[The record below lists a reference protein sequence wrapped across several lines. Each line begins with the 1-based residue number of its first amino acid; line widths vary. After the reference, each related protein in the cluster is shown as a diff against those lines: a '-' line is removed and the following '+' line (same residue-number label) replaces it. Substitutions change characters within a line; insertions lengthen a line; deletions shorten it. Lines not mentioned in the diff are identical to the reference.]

1 MIGRKKAIN
10 GQKQYHRPL
19 AEKSLPRSTVLVWSL
34 ALMLLSFVLW
44 ANFYTLDE
52 VTTGTGKVIPSS
64 HEQIVQ
70 SLEGGIVHSINVQEG
85 EVVER
90 GQRLAQLD
98 RTKTES
104 GVQESLSRLH
114 AALAT
119 AARLTAQ
126 INDTP
131 LVFPPELN
139 NEPDLVK
146 SETELYNSSR
156 NSLEKQLSG
165 LKQGAALIRR
175 ELAMTKPLVK
185 QGAASDVEV
194 LRLQRQIN
202 EMESKATDLE
212 TQYHVR
218 AGEELAKANAEIET
232 QRSVILGRKDSLNRL
247 DFFSP
252 VKGIVKNIEVNTVGG
267 VIPPNGVLMTLV
279 PIDDQMLVEA
289 QISPRDVA
297 FIHPGQKAKVK
308 ITAYDYS
315 IYGSLD
321 GEVTTISP
329 DTIQDDVRRDVYY
342 YRVKIKTNANYLEN
356 KHHEKFYIF
365 PGMIATVDIKT
376 GNKSILDYLLKPLN
390 KMNEALRER

>member
-1 MIGRKKAIN
+1 MIGRKKPIN

-165 LKQGAALIRR
+165 LKQGVALIRR
-175 ELAMTKPLVK
+175 ELSMTKPLVK

-267 VIPPNGVLMTLV
+267 VIPPNGMLMTLV

>member
-1 MIGRKKAIN
+1 MN
-10 GQKQYHRPL
+10 GNKRHHRPL
-19 AEKSLPRSTVLVWSL
+19 SENTLPRSTLLVWSL
-34 ALMLLSFVLW
+34 ALMLLCFTLW

-52 VTTGTGKVIPSS
+52 VTTGTGKVIPSA

-70 SLEGGIVHSINVQEG
+70 LLEGGIVHSIDVREG

-104 GVQESLSRLH
+104 GVQESQSRLH

-126 INDTP
+126 INGTP
-131 LVFPPELN
+131 LTFPADLDDEPE
-139 NEPDLVK
+139 LVK

-165 LKQGAALIRR
+165 LKQGVALIRR
-175 ELAMTKPLVK
+175 ELSMTVPLVK

-232 QRSVILGRKDSLNRL
+232 QRSVVLGRKDSLNRL
-247 DFFSP
+247 EFFSP
-252 VKGIVKNIEVNTVGG
+252 VKGIVKNIDVNTVGG
-267 VIPPNGVLMTLV
+267 VIPPNGKLMTLV

-315 IYGSLD
+315 IYGSFD

-329 DTIQDDVRRDVYY
+329 DTIQDEVRRDVYY
-342 YRVKIKTNANYLEN
+342 YRVNIKTNANYLEN

-390 KMNEALRER
+390 KMNEAMRER

>member
-1 MIGRKKAIN
+1 MN

-146 SETELYNSSR
+146 SETELYKSSR

-165 LKQGAALIRR
+165 LKQGVALIRR

>member
-1 MIGRKKAIN
+1 MIGRKKPIN

-165 LKQGAALIRR
+165 LKQGVALIRR
-175 ELAMTKPLVK
+175 ELAMTKPLVNRARRAMSK
-185 QGAASDVEV
+185 YCGCNGRSTKWKARRPIWKRSITSARARSWRKPMRRS
-194 LRLQRQIN
+194 RL
-202 EMESKATDLE
+202 S
-212 TQYHVR
+212 VR
-218 AGEELAKANAEIET
+218 
-232 QRSVILGRKDSLNRL
+232 
-247 DFFSP
+247 
-252 VKGIVKNIEVNTVGG
+252 
-267 VIPPNGVLMTLV
+267 
-279 PIDDQMLVEA
+279 
-289 QISPRDVA
+289 
-297 FIHPGQKAKVK
+297 
-308 ITAYDYS
+308 
-315 IYGSLD
+315 
-321 GEVTTISP
+321 
-329 DTIQDDVRRDVYY
+329 
-342 YRVKIKTNANYLEN
+342 
-356 KHHEKFYIF
+356 
-365 PGMIATVDIKT
+365 
-376 GNKSILDYLLKPLN
+376 
-390 KMNEALRER
+390 

>member
-1 MIGRKKAIN
+1 MIGRKKPIN

-165 LKQGAALIRR
+165 LKQGVALIRR

-267 VIPPNGVLMTLV
+267 VIPPNGMLMTLV

-390 KMNEALRER
+390 KTNEALRER

>member
-1 MIGRKKAIN
+1 MIGRKKPIN

-131 LVFPPELN
+131 LVFSPELN

-165 LKQGAALIRR
+165 LKQGVALIRR

>member
-1 MIGRKKAIN
+1 MIGRKKPIN

-131 LVFPPELN
+131 LVFPPELD

-165 LKQGAALIRR
+165 LKQGVALIRR

-267 VIPPNGVLMTLV
+267 VIPPNGKLMTLV

-329 DTIQDDVRRDVYY
+329 DTIQDEVRRDVYY
-342 YRVKIKTNANYLEN
+342 YRVKIKTSANYLEN

-390 KMNEALRER
+390 KTNEALRER

>member
-1 MIGRKKAIN
+1 MKQRKPTTR
-10 GQKQYHRPL
+10 QR
-19 AEKSLPRSTVLVWSL
+19 AEKSLPRSSILVWSVS
-34 ALMLLSFVLW
+34 LMLLCFFLW

-70 SLEGGIVHSINVQEG
+70 SLEGGIVHAIDVQEG

-104 GVQESLSRLH
+104 GVQESVARLH

-126 INDTP
+126 INNTP
-131 LVFPPELN
+131 LTFPAELDDEPE
-139 NEPDLVK
+139 LVK

-165 LKQGAALIRR
+165 LKQGVSLIRR
-175 ELAMTKPLVK
+175 ELSMTTPLVK

-212 TQYHVR
+212 TQYNVR
-218 AGEELAKANAEIET
+218 AGEELAKANAEIEA

-247 DFFSP
+247 EFFSP
-252 VKGIVKNIEVNTVGG
+252 VKGIVKNIDVNTVGG
-267 VIPPNGVLMTLV
+267 VIPPNGKLMTLV

-315 IYGSLD
+315 IYGSFD

-329 DTIQDDVRRDVYY
+329 DTIQDEVRRDVYY
-342 YRVKIKTNANYLEN
+342 YRVNIKTHANYLEN
-356 KHHEKFYIF
+356 KHKEKFYIF

-390 KMNEALRER
+390 KMNEAMRER

>member
-1 MIGRKKAIN
+1 MN
-10 GQKQYHRPL
+10 GNKRHHRPL
-19 AEKSLPRSTVLVWSL
+19 SENTLPRSTLLVWSL
-34 ALMLLSFVLW
+34 ALMLLCFTLW

-52 VTTGTGKVIPSS
+52 VTTGTGKVIPSA

-70 SLEGGIVHSINVQEG
+70 SLEGGIVHTIDVREG

-104 GVQESLSRLH
+104 GVQESQSRLH

-126 INDTP
+126 INGTP
-131 LVFPPELN
+131 LTFPADLDDEPE
-139 NEPDLVK
+139 LVK

-165 LKQGAALIRR
+165 LKQGVALIRR
-175 ELAMTKPLVK
+175 ELSMTVPLVK

-232 QRSVILGRKDSLNRL
+232 QRSVVLGRKDSLNRL
-247 DFFSP
+247 EFFSP
-252 VKGIVKNIEVNTVGG
+252 VKGIVKNIDVNTVGG
-267 VIPPNGVLMTLV
+267 VIPPNGKLMTLV

-315 IYGSLD
+315 IYGSFD

-329 DTIQDDVRRDVYY
+329 DTIQDEVRRDVYY
-342 YRVKIKTNANYLEN
+342 YRVNIKTNANYLEN

-390 KMNEALRER
+390 KMNEAMRER

>member
-1 MIGRKKAIN
+1 MN

-165 LKQGAALIRR
+165 LKQGVALIRR

>member
-1 MIGRKKAIN
+1 MKKPKLTTR
-10 GQKQYHRPL
+10 QR
-19 AEKSLPRSTVLVWSL
+19 AEKSLPRSTILVWSVS
-34 ALMLLSFVLW
+34 LMLLCFFLW

-70 SLEGGIVHSINVQEG
+70 SLEGGIVHTIDVQEG

-104 GVQESLSRLH
+104 GVQESVARLH

-126 INDTP
+126 INNTP
-131 LVFPPELN
+131 LTFPAELDDEPE
-139 NEPDLVK
+139 LVK

-165 LKQGAALIRR
+165 LKQGVSLIRR
-175 ELAMTKPLVK
+175 ELSMTTPLVK

-212 TQYHVR
+212 TQYNVR
-218 AGEELAKANAEIET
+218 AGEELAKANAEIEA

-247 DFFSP
+247 EFFSP
-252 VKGIVKNIEVNTVGG
+252 VKGIVKNIDVNTVGG
-267 VIPPNGVLMTLV
+267 VIPPNGKLMTLV

-315 IYGSLD
+315 IYGSFD

-329 DTIQDDVRRDVYY
+329 DTIQDEVRRDVYY
-342 YRVKIKTNANYLEN
+342 YRVNIKTHANYLEN
-356 KHHEKFYIF
+356 KHKEKFYIF

-390 KMNEALRER
+390 KMNEAMRER

>member
-1 MIGRKKAIN
+1 MIGRKKPIN

-165 LKQGAALIRR
+165 LKQGVALIRR
-175 ELAMTKPLVK
+175 ELSMTKPLVK

-329 DTIQDDVRRDVYY
+329 DTIQDEVRRDVYY

>member
-1 MIGRKKAIN
+1 MKQRKPTTR
-10 GQKQYHRPL
+10 QR
-19 AEKSLPRSTVLVWSL
+19 AEKSLPRSTILVWSVS
-34 ALMLLSFVLW
+34 LMLLCFFLW

-70 SLEGGIVHSINVQEG
+70 SLEGGIVHTIDVQEG

-104 GVQESLSRLH
+104 GVQESVARLH

-126 INDTP
+126 INNTP
-131 LVFPPELN
+131 LTFPSELDDEPE
-139 NEPDLVK
+139 LVK

-165 LKQGAALIRR
+165 LKQGVSLIRR
-175 ELAMTKPLVK
+175 ELSMTTPLVK

-212 TQYHVR
+212 TQYNVR
-218 AGEELAKANAEIET
+218 AGEELAKANAEIEA

-247 DFFSP
+247 EFFSP
-252 VKGIVKNIEVNTVGG
+252 VKGIVKNIDVNTVGG
-267 VIPPNGVLMTLV
+267 VIPPNGKLMTLV

-315 IYGSLD
+315 IYGSFD

-329 DTIQDDVRRDVYY
+329 DTIQDEVRRDVYY
-342 YRVKIKTNANYLEN
+342 YRVNIKTHANYLEN
-356 KHHEKFYIF
+356 KHKEKFYIF

-390 KMNEALRER
+390 KMNEAMRER

>member
-1 MIGRKKAIN
+1 MMNGRKTF
-10 GQKQYHRPL
+10 QRQR
-19 AEKSLPRSTVLVWSL
+19 AEKALPRSTILVWALS
-34 ALMLLSFVLW
+34 LMLLCFFLW

-70 SLEGGIVHSINVQEG
+70 SLEGGIVHSIDVQEG

-104 GVQESLSRLH
+104 GVQESVARLH

-126 INDTP
+126 INNTP
-131 LVFPPELN
+131 LTFPAELDDEPE
-139 NEPDLVK
+139 LVK

-156 NSLEKQLSG
+156 TSLEKQLSG
-165 LKQGAALIRR
+165 LKQGVTLIRR
-175 ELAMTKPLVK
+175 ELAMTTPLVK

-212 TQYHVR
+212 TRYNVR
-218 AGEELAKANAEIET
+218 AGEELAKANAEIEA

-247 DFFSP
+247 EFFSP
-252 VKGIVKNIEVNTVGG
+252 VKGIVKSIDVNTVGG
-267 VIPPNGVLMTLV
+267 VIPPNGKLMTLV

-315 IYGSLD
+315 IYGSFD

-329 DTIQDDVRRDVYY
+329 DTLQDEVRRDVYY
-342 YRVKIKTNANYLEN
+342 YRVNIKTHANYLEN

>member
-165 LKQGAALIRR
+165 LKQGVALIRR

-365 PGMIATVDIKT
+365 PGMIATVDIKPEI
-376 GNKSILDYLLKPLN
+376 KASSITCLS
-390 KMNEALRER
+390 R

>member
-1 MIGRKKAIN
+1 MIGRKKPIN

>member
-1 MIGRKKAIN
+1 MKKPKLTTR
-10 GQKQYHRPL
+10 QR
-19 AEKSLPRSTVLVWSL
+19 AEKSLPRSTILVWSVS
-34 ALMLLSFVLW
+34 LMLLCFFLW

-70 SLEGGIVHSINVQEG
+70 SLEGGIVHTIDVQEG
-85 EVVER
+85 QVVER

-104 GVQESLSRLH
+104 GVQESVARLH

-126 INDTP
+126 INNTP
-131 LVFPPELN
+131 LTFPAELDDEPE
-139 NEPDLVK
+139 LVK

-165 LKQGAALIRR
+165 LKQGVALISR
-175 ELAMTKPLVK
+175 ELSMTTPLVK

-212 TQYHVR
+212 TQYNVR
-218 AGEELAKANAEIET
+218 AGEELAKANAEIEA

-247 DFFSP
+247 EFFSP
-252 VKGIVKNIEVNTVGG
+252 VKGIVKNIDVNTVGG
-267 VIPPNGVLMTLV
+267 VIPPNGKLMTLV

-315 IYGSLD
+315 IYGSFD

-329 DTIQDDVRRDVYY
+329 DTIQDEVRRDVYY
-342 YRVKIKTNANYLEN
+342 YRVNIKTHANYLEN
-356 KHHEKFYIF
+356 KHKEKFYIF

-390 KMNEALRER
+390 KMNEAMRER

>member
-1 MIGRKKAIN
+1 MKKPKLTTR
-10 GQKQYHRPL
+10 QRT
-19 AEKSLPRSTVLVWSL
+19 EKSLPRSTILVWSVS
-34 ALMLLSFVLW
+34 LMLLCFFLW

-70 SLEGGIVHSINVQEG
+70 SLEGGIVHAIDVQEG

-104 GVQESLSRLH
+104 GVQESVARLH

-126 INDTP
+126 INNTP
-131 LVFPPELN
+131 LTFPAELDDEPE
-139 NEPDLVK
+139 LVK

-165 LKQGAALIRR
+165 LKQGVALIRR
-175 ELAMTKPLVK
+175 ELSMTTPLVK

-212 TQYHVR
+212 TQYNVR
-218 AGEELAKANAEIET
+218 AGEELAKANAEIEA

-247 DFFSP
+247 EFFSP
-252 VKGIVKNIEVNTVGG
+252 VKGIVKNIDVNTVGG
-267 VIPPNGVLMTLV
+267 VIPPNGKLMTLV

-315 IYGSLD
+315 IYGSFD

-329 DTIQDDVRRDVYY
+329 DTIQDEVRRDVYY
-342 YRVKIKTNANYLEN
+342 YRVNIKTHANYLEN
-356 KHHEKFYIF
+356 KHKEKFYIF

-390 KMNEALRER
+390 KMNEAMRER

>member
-1 MIGRKKAIN
+1 MNGRKTF
-10 GQKQYHRPL
+10 QRQR
-19 AEKSLPRSTVLVWSL
+19 AEKALPRSTILVWALS
-34 ALMLLSFVLW
+34 LMLLCFFLW

-70 SLEGGIVHSINVQEG
+70 SLEGGIVHSIDVQEG

-104 GVQESLSRLH
+104 GVQESVARLH

-126 INDTP
+126 INNTP
-131 LVFPPELN
+131 LTFPAELDDEPE
-139 NEPDLVK
+139 LVK
-146 SETELYNSSR
+146 SETELYNSSHT
-156 NSLEKQLSG
+156 SLEKQLSG
-165 LKQGAALIRR
+165 LKQGVTLIRR
-175 ELAMTKPLVK
+175 ELAMTTPLVK

-212 TQYHVR
+212 TQYNVR
-218 AGEELAKANAEIET
+218 AGEELAKANAEIEA

-247 DFFSP
+247 EFFSP
-252 VKGIVKNIEVNTVGG
+252 VKGIVKSIDVNTVGG
-267 VIPPNGVLMTLV
+267 VIPPNGKLMTLV
-279 PIDDQMLVEA
+279 PMDDQMLVEA

-315 IYGSLD
+315 IYGSFD

-329 DTIQDDVRRDVYY
+329 DTLQDEVRRDVYY
-342 YRVKIKTNANYLEN
+342 YRVNIKTHANYLEN

>member
-1 MIGRKKAIN
+1 MIGRKKPIN

-19 AEKSLPRSTVLVWSL
+19 AEKSLPRSTILVWSL

-165 LKQGAALIRR
+165 LKQGVALIRR

-267 VIPPNGVLMTLV
+267 VIPPNGMLMTLV

>member
-1 MIGRKKAIN
+1 MNGRKTF
-10 GQKQYHRPL
+10 QRQR
-19 AEKSLPRSTVLVWSL
+19 AEKALPRSTILVWALS
-34 ALMLLSFVLW
+34 LMLLCFFLW

-70 SLEGGIVHSINVQEG
+70 SLEGGIVHSIDVQEG

-104 GVQESLSRLH
+104 GVQESVARLH

-126 INDTP
+126 INNTP
-131 LVFPPELN
+131 LTFPAELDDEPE
-139 NEPDLVK
+139 LVK

-156 NSLEKQLSG
+156 TSLEKQLSG
-165 LKQGAALIRR
+165 LKQGVTLIRR
-175 ELAMTKPLVK
+175 ELAMTTPLVK

-212 TQYHVR
+212 TQYNVR
-218 AGEELAKANAEIET
+218 AGEELAKANAEIEA

-247 DFFSP
+247 EFFSP
-252 VKGIVKNIEVNTVGG
+252 VKGIVKSIDVNTVGG
-267 VIPPNGVLMTLV
+267 VIPPNGKLMTLV
-279 PIDDQMLVEA
+279 PMDDQMLVEA

-315 IYGSLD
+315 IYGSFD

-329 DTIQDDVRRDVYY
+329 DTLQDEVRRDVYY
-342 YRVKIKTNANYLEN
+342 YRVNIKTHANYLEN

>member
-1 MIGRKKAIN
+1 MIGRKKPIN

-146 SETELYNSSR
+146 SETELYKSSR

-165 LKQGAALIRR
+165 LKQGVALIRR

>member
-165 LKQGAALIRR
+165 LKQGVALIRR

-267 VIPPNGVLMTLV
+267 VIPPNGMLMTLV

>member
-1 MIGRKKAIN
+1 MMNGRKTF
-10 GQKQYHRPL
+10 QRQR
-19 AEKSLPRSTVLVWSL
+19 AEKALPRSTILVWALS
-34 ALMLLSFVLW
+34 LMLLCFFLW

-70 SLEGGIVHSINVQEG
+70 SLEGGIVHSIDVQEG

-104 GVQESLSRLH
+104 GVQESVARLH

-126 INDTP
+126 INNTP
-131 LVFPPELN
+131 LTFPAELDDEPE
-139 NEPDLVK
+139 LVK

-156 NSLEKQLSG
+156 TSLEKQLSG
-165 LKQGAALIRR
+165 LKQGVTLIRR
-175 ELAMTKPLVK
+175 ELAMTTPLVK

-212 TQYHVR
+212 TQYNVR
-218 AGEELAKANAEIET
+218 AGEELAKANAEIEA

-247 DFFSP
+247 EFFSP
-252 VKGIVKNIEVNTVGG
+252 VKGIVKSIDVNTVGG
-267 VIPPNGVLMTLV
+267 VIPPNGKLMTLV

-315 IYGSLD
+315 IYGSFD

-329 DTIQDDVRRDVYY
+329 DTLQDEVRRDVYY
-342 YRVKIKTNANYLEN
+342 YRVNIKTHANYLEN

>member
-1 MIGRKKAIN
+1 MKGRKTTSL
-10 GQKQYHRPL
+10 QR
-19 AEKSLPRSTVLVWSL
+19 AEKALPRSTILVWALS
-34 ALMLLSFVLW
+34 LMLLCFFLW

-70 SLEGGIVHSINVQEG
+70 SLEGGIVHSIDVQEG

-104 GVQESLSRLH
+104 GVQESVARLH

-126 INDTP
+126 INNTP
-131 LVFPPELN
+131 LTFPAELD
-139 NEPDLVK
+139 NEPELVK

-165 LKQGAALIRR
+165 LKQGVTLIRR
-175 ELAMTKPLVK
+175 ELSMTTPLVK

-212 TQYHVR
+212 TQYNVR
-218 AGEELAKANAEIET
+218 AGEELAKANAEIEA

-247 DFFSP
+247 EFFSP
-252 VKGIVKNIEVNTVGG
+252 VKGIVKSIDVNTVGG
-267 VIPPNGVLMTLV
+267 VIPPNGKLMTLV

-315 IYGSLD
+315 IYGSFD

-329 DTIQDDVRRDVYY
+329 DTLQDEVRRDVYY
-342 YRVKIKTNANYLEN
+342 YRVNIKTHANYLEN
-356 KHHEKFYIF
+356 KHNEKFYIF

-376 GNKSILDYLLKPLN
+376 GNKSVLDYLLKPLN
-390 KMNEALRER
+390 KMSEALRER

>member
-1 MIGRKKAIN
+1 MIGRKKPIN

-126 INDTP
+126 INNTP
-131 LVFPPELN
+131 LVFPPELD

-146 SETELYNSSR
+146 SETGLYNSSR

-165 LKQGAALIRR
+165 LKQGVALIRR

>member
-1 MIGRKKAIN
+1 MKQRKPTTR
-10 GQKQYHRPL
+10 QR
-19 AEKSLPRSTVLVWSL
+19 AEKSLPRSTILVWSVS
-34 ALMLLSFVLW
+34 LMLLCFFLW

-70 SLEGGIVHSINVQEG
+70 SLEGGIVHTIDVQEG

-104 GVQESLSRLH
+104 GVQESVARLH

-126 INDTP
+126 INNTP
-131 LVFPPELN
+131 LTFPAELDDEPE
-139 NEPDLVK
+139 LVK

-165 LKQGAALIRR
+165 LKQGVSLIRR
-175 ELAMTKPLVK
+175 ELSMTTPLVK

-212 TQYHVR
+212 TQYNVR
-218 AGEELAKANAEIET
+218 AGEELAKANAEIEA

-247 DFFSP
+247 EFFSP
-252 VKGIVKNIEVNTVGG
+252 VKGIVKNIDVNTVGG
-267 VIPPNGVLMTLV
+267 VIPPNGKLMTLV

-315 IYGSLD
+315 IYGSFD

-329 DTIQDDVRRDVYY
+329 DTIQDEVRRDVYY
-342 YRVKIKTNANYLEN
+342 YRVNIKTHANYLEN
-356 KHHEKFYIF
+356 KHKEKFYIF

-390 KMNEALRER
+390 KMNEAMRER

>member
-1 MIGRKKAIN
+1 MN
-10 GQKQYHRPL
+10 GNQRHHRPL
-19 AEKSLPRSTVLVWSL
+19 SENTLPRSTLLVWSL
-34 ALMLLSFVLW
+34 ALMLLCFTLW

-52 VTTGTGKVIPSS
+52 VTTGTGKVIPSA

-70 SLEGGIVHSINVQEG
+70 SLEGGIVHSIDVREG

-104 GVQESLSRLH
+104 GVQESQSRLH

-126 INDTP
+126 INGTP
-131 LVFPPELN
+131 LTFPADLDDEPE
-139 NEPDLVK
+139 LVK

-165 LKQGAALIRR
+165 LKQGVALIRR
-175 ELAMTKPLVK
+175 ELSMTVPLVK

-232 QRSVILGRKDSLNRL
+232 QRSVVLGRKDSLNRL
-247 DFFSP
+247 EFFSP
-252 VKGIVKNIEVNTVGG
+252 VKGIVKNIDVNTVGG
-267 VIPPNGVLMTLV
+267 VIPPNGKLMTLV

-315 IYGSLD
+315 IYGSFD

-329 DTIQDDVRRDVYY
+329 DTIQDEVRRDVYY
-342 YRVKIKTNANYLEN
+342 YRVNIKTNANYLEN

-390 KMNEALRER
+390 KMNEAMRER

>member
-19 AEKSLPRSTVLVWSL
+19 AEKSLPRSTILVWSL

-165 LKQGAALIRR
+165 LKQGVALIRR

-267 VIPPNGVLMTLV
+267 VIPPNGMLMTLV

>member
-1 MIGRKKAIN
+1 MKGRKTF
-10 GQKQYHRPL
+10 QRQR
-19 AEKSLPRSTVLVWSL
+19 AEKALPRSTILVWALS
-34 ALMLLSFVLW
+34 LMLLCFFLW

-70 SLEGGIVHSINVQEG
+70 SLEGGIVHSIDVQEG

-104 GVQESLSRLH
+104 GVQESVARLH

-126 INDTP
+126 INNTP
-131 LVFPPELN
+131 LTFPAELDDEPE
-139 NEPDLVK
+139 LVK

-156 NSLEKQLSG
+156 TSLEKQLSG
-165 LKQGAALIRR
+165 LRQGVSLIRR
-175 ELAMTKPLVK
+175 ELAMTTPLVK

-212 TQYHVR
+212 TQYNVR
-218 AGEELAKANAEIET
+218 AGEEPAKANAEIEA

-247 DFFSP
+247 EFFSP
-252 VKGIVKNIEVNTVGG
+252 VKGIVKSIDVNTVGG
-267 VIPPNGVLMTLV
+267 VIPPNGKLMTLV

-297 FIHPGQKAKVK
+297 FIHPGQKARVK

-315 IYGSLD
+315 IYGSFD

-329 DTIQDDVRRDVYY
+329 DTIQDEVRRDVYY
-342 YRVKIKTNANYLEN
+342 YRVNIKTHANYLEN

-390 KMNEALRER
+390 KMNEAMRER

>member
-1 MIGRKKAIN
+1 MIGRKTPIN

-19 AEKSLPRSTVLVWSL
+19 AENSLPRSTVLVWSL

-114 AALAT
+114 AVLAT

-165 LKQGAALIRR
+165 LKQGVALIRR
-175 ELAMTKPLVK
+175 ELSLTQQLVTGRGERCRSTAAATADQRNGK
-185 QGAASDVEV
+185 QGDRSGNAVS
-194 LRLQRQIN
+194 RPRG
-202 EMESKATDLE
+202 
-212 TQYHVR
+212 R
-218 AGEELAKANAEIET
+218 GAGESQCGDRDSAFGNFRPQRLPQPTGLLLA
-232 QRSVILGRKDSLNRL
+232 
-247 DFFSP
+247 
-252 VKGIVKNIEVNTVGG
+252 
-267 VIPPNGVLMTLV
+267 
-279 PIDDQMLVEA
+279 
-289 QISPRDVA
+289 
-297 FIHPGQKAKVK
+297 
-308 ITAYDYS
+308 
-315 IYGSLD
+315 
-321 GEVTTISP
+321 GE
-329 DTIQDDVRRDVYY
+329 RHCKE
-342 YRVKIKTNANYLEN
+342 YR
-356 KHHEKFYIF
+356 
-365 PGMIATVDIKT
+365 G
-376 GNKSILDYLLKPLN
+376 
-390 KMNEALRER
+390 

>member
-1 MIGRKKAIN
+1 MNGRKTF
-10 GQKQYHRPL
+10 QRQR
-19 AEKSLPRSTVLVWSL
+19 AEKALPRSTILVWALS
-34 ALMLLSFVLW
+34 LMLLCFFLW

-70 SLEGGIVHSINVQEG
+70 SLEGGIVHSIDVQEG

-104 GVQESLSRLH
+104 GVQESVARLH

-126 INDTP
+126 INNTP
-131 LVFPPELN
+131 LTFPAELDDEPE
-139 NEPDLVK
+139 LVK

-156 NSLEKQLSG
+156 TSLEKQLSG
-165 LKQGAALIRR
+165 LQQGVTLIRR
-175 ELAMTKPLVK
+175 ELVMTTPLVK

-212 TQYHVR
+212 TQYNVR
-218 AGEELAKANAEIET
+218 AGEELAKANAEIEA

-247 DFFSP
+247 EFFSP
-252 VKGIVKNIEVNTVGG
+252 VKGIVKSIDVNTVGG
-267 VIPPNGVLMTLV
+267 VIPPNGKLMTLV

-315 IYGSLD
+315 IYGSFD

-329 DTIQDDVRRDVYY
+329 DTIQDEVRRDVYY
-342 YRVKIKTNANYLEN
+342 YRVNIKTHANYLEN
-356 KHHEKFYIF
+356 KHHEKFYTF

>member
-1 MIGRKKAIN
+1 MIGRKKPIN

-139 NEPDLVK
+139 NELDLVK

-165 LKQGAALIRR
+165 LKQGVALIRR

>member
-1 MIGRKKAIN
+1 MIGRKKLIN

-165 LKQGAALIRR
+165 LKQGVALIRR

-267 VIPPNGVLMTLV
+267 VIPPNGMLMTLV

-329 DTIQDDVRRDVYY
+329 DTIQDEVRRDVYY

-390 KMNEALRER
+390 KTNEALRER

>member
-1 MIGRKKAIN
+1 MKKPELTTR
-10 GQKQYHRPL
+10 QR
-19 AEKSLPRSTVLVWSL
+19 AEKALPRSTILVWSVS
-34 ALMLLSFVLW
+34 LMILCFFLW

-70 SLEGGIVHSINVQEG
+70 SLEGGIVHTIDVQEG
-85 EVVER
+85 QVVER

-104 GVQESLSRLH
+104 GVQESVARLH

-126 INDTP
+126 INNTP
-131 LVFPPELN
+131 LTFPAELDDEPE
-139 NEPDLVK
+139 LVK

-165 LKQGAALIRR
+165 LKQGVSLIRR
-175 ELAMTKPLVK
+175 ELSMTTPLVK

-212 TQYHVR
+212 TQYNVR
-218 AGEELAKANAEIET
+218 AGEELAKANAEIEA

-247 DFFSP
+247 EFFSP
-252 VKGIVKNIEVNTVGG
+252 VKGIVKNIDVNTVGG
-267 VIPPNGVLMTLV
+267 VIPPNGKLMTLV

-315 IYGSLD
+315 IYGSFD

-329 DTIQDDVRRDVYY
+329 DTIQDEVRRDVYY
-342 YRVKIKTNANYLEN
+342 YRVNIKTHANYLEN
-356 KHHEKFYIF
+356 KHKEKFYIF

-390 KMNEALRER
+390 KMNEAMRER

>member
-1 MIGRKKAIN
+1 MIGRKKPIN

-126 INDTP
+126 INDTQ

-165 LKQGAALIRR
+165 LKQGVALIRR